1 MNNLLKQAVLN
12 NDDELEDEETEDS
25 TVAVFDTFI
34 NISLKGV
41 VCSQT
46 IDPIVELII
55 NVNLN
60 DEFKELEVINLF
72 IDTDGGDLSCAF
84 KLIDVIRMSEVPI
97 RTIGLGKVAS
107 AGLIIF
113 MSGDERVFSENAS
126 ILSHHA
132 TYNASNYSI
141 KVSDSSHQQEFK
153 HIMSRILKTYTR
165 YTGKDEKYIKKHL
178 LKENDVY
185 LSAEEAINHGLADD
199 ILPEGMSWL
208 KTFGDMEFELDF
220 DLDEAASEGLVEEVL
235 DNPTETV

>member
-1 MNNLLKQAVLN
+1 MFTQYTSTLTMNENILE
-12 NDDELEDEETEDS
+12 DDEEDEETEDS

-60 DEFKELEVINLF
+60 DDFEKTEVINLF

-84 KLIDVIRMSEVPI
+84 KLIDVIRMSEIPI

-107 AGLIIF
+107 AGLLIF
-113 MSGDERVFSENAS
+113 MSGDKRVFSENAS
-126 ILSHHA
+126 ILSHQA

-153 HIMSRILKTYTR
+153 HIMSRILKTYVR
-165 YTGKDEKYIKKHL
+165 YSGKDEKYIKKHL
-178 LKENDVY
+178 LKDNDVY
-185 LSAEEAINHGLADD
+185 LSAEEAITHGLADSV
-199 ILPEGMSWL
+199 LPDGISWL
-208 KTFGDMEFELDF
+208 KTFGEFELDF
-220 DLDEAASEGLVEEVL
+220 ELEDPEVQKPI
-235 DNPTETV
+235 DNQTETA